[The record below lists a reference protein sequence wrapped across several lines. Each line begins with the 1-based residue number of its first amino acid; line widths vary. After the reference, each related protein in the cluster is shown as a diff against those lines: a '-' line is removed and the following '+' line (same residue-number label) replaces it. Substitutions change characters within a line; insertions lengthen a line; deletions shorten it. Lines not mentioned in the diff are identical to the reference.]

1 MNAKRSTL
9 HNKILNTCSNH
20 SISQENPVFFDR
32 LVFYLRLL
40 RECDGDFI
48 EHNAIDVD
56 FALVE
61 THTMIEMDDDL
72 DNAGCEYLMDLWEKA
87 LDIEYGRDYGYVQGP
102 RGEAVLCG
110 MGVSPL

>member
-1 MNAKRSTL
+1 MSID
-9 HNKILNTCSNH
+9 HNTDRYSNPDQCH
-20 SISQENPVFFDR
+20 ICFV
-32 LVFYLRLL
+32 
-40 RECDGDFI
+40 
-48 EHNAIDVD
+48 
-56 FALVE
+56 
-61 THTMIEMDDDL
+61 DDDL